1 MLKNLL
7 HIIIFS
13 CVFLCFELRS
23 QNGFDLSNNQVP
35 LIQNLQTF
43 SDSSE
48 FDIDNKL
55 IFISN
60 YIGGHQ
66 ISLPIYYSI
75 DEYRK
80 YQFNSKFNEYWKQK
94 ISGYSSISDVEK
106 VGTNNQLINRV
117 FGGSIVDIKPQGSA
131 ELIFSG
137 VVNKI
142 DNPAL
147 PEQQR
152 KTTSFNF
159 DERIQMN
166 VVGTI
171 GDKLQ
176 LRANYDTE
184 ATFEFEN
191 EIKLEY
197 TGDEDDIV
205 KKIELGNVSLPLAG
219 SLITGAQSLFG
230 VKSRLQFGKTTL
242 TTVFSEQKS
251 ETSSIEIQGGAQ
263 LSDFELSID
272 NYESNRHF
280 FISQYFY
287 ENYNSAMSNLPIIN
301 SQINITKIEVYI
313 TNKNSSTI
321 NTRNILAFQDLGE
334 SQNIGCE
341 LVGLESAFPPFLP
354 SNSNNSLNPY
364 GPFIDDV
371 AFLTGDSIRQINEI
385 TSAFS
390 QYTTDGTNFFDQA
403 VDYEKIENARRLS
416 NSEYTYHPQLGFISL
431 NQSLNADEILAIA
444 FEYTSG
450 GVTYQVG
457 EFSNDITAPSVYP
470 SALALTE
477 NR

>member
-48 FDIDNKL
+48 FDIENKL

-66 ISLPIYYSI
+66 ISLPIYYSV

-230 VKSRLQFGKTTL
+230 VKSKLQFGKTTL

-301 SQINITKIEVYI
+301 
-313 TNKNSSTI
+313 
-321 NTRNILAFQDLGE
+321 
-334 SQNIGCE
+334 
-341 LVGLESAFPPFLP
+341 
-354 SNSNNSLNPY
+354 
-364 GPFIDDV
+364 
-371 AFLTGDSIRQINEI
+371 
-385 TSAFS
+385 
-390 QYTTDGTNFFDQA
+390 
-403 VDYEKIENARRLS
+403 
-416 NSEYTYHPQLGFISL
+416 
-431 NQSLNADEILAIA
+431 
-444 FEYTSG
+444 
-450 GVTYQVG
+450 
-457 EFSNDITAPSVYP
+457 
-470 SALALTE
+470 
-477 NR
+477 